1 MAKNPAAKTNF
12 YIDGFNL
19 YYRLLES
26 NPRLKWLNLH
36 RWCHLLL
43 PKATINRIRYFTAL
57 VDARP
62 DDLDQPNRQ
71 QIYWRA
77 LSTLP
82 TVSIHLGQFKTRTK
96 RVRVAKPPPLTI
108 LARISEEKGSDVN
121 LATMLLVDAFKGD
134 FEQAVVISDDSDL
147 KLPIQMVIQEL
158 GLTVGVLNPQQKP
171 AQPNLPRA
179 SQLQSVA
186 SFYRVL
192 RLGPLMGS
200 QFPKT
205 LTDTIGTITKPP
217 TWV

>member
-1 MAKNPAAKTNF
+1 MAQSPAPKTNF

-26 NPRLKWLNLH
+26 NPGLKWLNLH

-62 DDLDQPNRQ
+62 DDPDQPNRQ

-82 TVSIHLGQFKTRTK
+82 TVTIHLGQFKTRTK
-96 RVRVAKPPPLTI
+96 RVWVAKPPPQTI
-108 LARISEEKGSDVN
+108 LARVSEEKGSDVN

-158 GLTVGVLNPQQKP
+158 GLPVGVLNPQQKP
-171 AQPNLPRA
+171 AQPNQPRA

-192 RLGPLMGS
+192 RLGPLKGS
-200 QFPKT
+200 QFPKK